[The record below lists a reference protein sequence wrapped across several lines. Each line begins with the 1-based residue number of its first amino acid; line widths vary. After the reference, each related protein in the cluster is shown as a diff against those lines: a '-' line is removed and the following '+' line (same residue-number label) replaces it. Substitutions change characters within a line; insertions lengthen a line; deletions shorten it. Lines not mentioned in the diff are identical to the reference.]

1 MLKPRGTAT
10 IIGGNSEGLAQVDI
24 RGLER
29 RVQGCGMGS
38 NRFALDIPHM
48 VEMYLQGRLKLDDM
62 ITRRGSLDELNELF
76 DDMGRGV
83 PGRSVVVFN

>member
-1 MLKPRGTAT
+1 
-10 IIGGNSEGLAQVDI
+10 
-24 RGLER
+24 
-29 RVQGCGMGS
+29 
-38 NRFALDIPHM
+38 
-48 VEMYLQGRLKLDDM
+48 LKLDDM